1 MISDDKKRLETVL
14 ENAREAFWLS
24 VAEQYP
30 EIKSGDFSPCDTS
43 AFEELTEKYVKV
55 WLDGNE

>member
-1 MISDDKKRLETVL
+1 MISDDKKRLESVL
-14 ENAREAFWLS
+14 ENAREAFWIS

-30 EIKSGDFSPCDTS
+30 EIKSGDFSPSDTL
-43 AFEELTEKYVKV
+43 AFEEMTEKYVKV